1 MFKDKLTRQVKAR
14 RTFAIISHPDAGKTT
29 MTEKLLLW
37 GKAIQVAG
45 MVKSRKSDRAATS
58 DWMEMEKE
66 RGISIT
72 TSVMQFP
79 FKGYTINLLDTPG
92 HEDFSEDTYRTLTAV
107 DAALMVIDGA
117 KGVEDRTIKLMDV
130 CRMRDTPIIS
140 FVNKM
145 DREIREPLE
154 LLDEIE
160 NVLKIRCVPITW
172 PLGTGRDFAGV
183 YNLLEEKLYVY
194 KAGFGSTITDIE
206 IREGYDYPD
215 IREKV
220 GDFESRPFAD
230 SAPIF
235 EKSLA
240 ENAGMGWTGKHT
252 LLIHPQAGSFFVLGE
267 LFTSLPLAEDKKQIE
282 TTLSHCGSCRACI
295 HVCPTHAIRKTPT
308 GHYDVDARLCI
319 SYLTIELD
327 GKIPVELRPKIGNR
341 IFGCDDCQLICP
353 WNKFARLATIEDFN
367 PRHRLDKLSLLE
379 LWAWDTQDFLTKTEG
394 SPIRRTGYDNF
405 MRNVAVALGNAP
417 FNQVIIDKLQQKRP
431 MLSENTQEHIDWA
444 IQQQLSK
451 S

>member
-1 MFKDKLTRQVKAR
+1 MLDTTNELNALKGWIKAQAKALGFADCGFVHPANPIFSKQLYALQTWLSQGKHGDMLFFEDNHDKRANPALLVDKTQSIISVRLDYLVTPPPKRSVPDNERPNSAIIARYARGRDYHKTMRGLLKTLARLIQDKLT
-14 RTFAIISHPDAGKTT
+14 T
-29 MTEKLLLW
+29 
-37 GKAIQVAG
+37 
-45 MVKSRKSDRAATS
+45 
-58 DWMEMEKE
+58 
-66 RGISIT
+66 
-72 TSVMQFP
+72 
-79 FKGYTINLLDTPG
+79 
-92 HEDFSEDTYRTLTAV
+92 
-107 DAALMVIDGA
+107 
-117 KGVEDRTIKLMDV
+117 
-130 CRMRDTPIIS
+130 
-140 FVNKM
+140 
-145 DREIREPLE
+145 
-154 LLDEIE
+154 
-160 NVLKIRCVPITW
+160 
-172 PLGTGRDFAGV
+172 
-183 YNLLEEKLYVY
+183 
-194 KAGFGSTITDIE
+194 
-206 IREGYDYPD
+206 DYPQYAN
-215 IREKV
+215 
-220 GDFESRPFAD
+220 DFVFRPFSD

-235 EKSLA
+235 ERALA
-240 ENAGMGWTGKHT
+240 EQAGLGWTGKHT

-353 WNKFARLATIEDFN
+353 WNKFARLATVEDFN
-367 PRHRLDKLSLLE
+367 PRHRLDEVSLLE
-379 LWAWDTQDFLTKTEG
+379 LWAWDAQDFLTKTEG

-417 FNQVIIDKLQQKRP
+417 FSQAIIDKLQQKRP

-444 IQQQLSK
+444 IQQQLNK

>member
-1 MFKDKLTRQVKAR
+1 MLDTTNELNALKGWIKAQAKALGFADCGFVHPANPIFSKQLDALQTWLAQSKHGDMLFFEDNHDKRANPALLVDRTQSIISVRLDYLVTPPPKRSVPDNERPNSAIIARYARGRDYHKTMRGLLKTLARLIQDKLT
-14 RTFAIISHPDAGKTT
+14 T
-29 MTEKLLLW
+29 
-37 GKAIQVAG
+37 
-45 MVKSRKSDRAATS
+45 
-58 DWMEMEKE
+58 
-66 RGISIT
+66 
-72 TSVMQFP
+72 
-79 FKGYTINLLDTPG
+79 
-92 HEDFSEDTYRTLTAV
+92 
-107 DAALMVIDGA
+107 
-117 KGVEDRTIKLMDV
+117 
-130 CRMRDTPIIS
+130 
-140 FVNKM
+140 
-145 DREIREPLE
+145 
-154 LLDEIE
+154 
-160 NVLKIRCVPITW
+160 
-172 PLGTGRDFAGV
+172 
-183 YNLLEEKLYVY
+183 
-194 KAGFGSTITDIE
+194 
-206 IREGYDYPD
+206 DYPQYAN
-215 IREKV
+215 
-220 GDFESRPFAD
+220 DFVFRPFSD

-235 EKSLA
+235 ERALA
-240 ENAGMGWTGKHT
+240 EQAGLGWTGKHT

-367 PRHRLDKLSLLE
+367 PRHRLDEVSLLE
-379 LWAWDTQDFLTKTEG
+379 LWAWDAQDFLTKTEG

-417 FNQVIIDKLQQKRP
+417 FSQAIIDKLQQKRP

-444 IQQQLSK
+444 IQQQLNK

>member
-1 MFKDKLTRQVKAR
+1 MLDTTNELNALKGWIKAQAKALGFADCGFVHPANPIFVKQLDALQIWLAQGKHGDMLFFEDNHDKRANPALLVDRTQSIISVRLDYLVTPPPKRSVPDNERPNSAIIARYARGRDYHKTMRGLLKNLARLIQDKLT
-14 RTFAIISHPDAGKTT
+14 T
-29 MTEKLLLW
+29 
-37 GKAIQVAG
+37 
-45 MVKSRKSDRAATS
+45 
-58 DWMEMEKE
+58 
-66 RGISIT
+66 
-72 TSVMQFP
+72 
-79 FKGYTINLLDTPG
+79 
-92 HEDFSEDTYRTLTAV
+92 
-107 DAALMVIDGA
+107 
-117 KGVEDRTIKLMDV
+117 
-130 CRMRDTPIIS
+130 
-140 FVNKM
+140 
-145 DREIREPLE
+145 
-154 LLDEIE
+154 
-160 NVLKIRCVPITW
+160 
-172 PLGTGRDFAGV
+172 
-183 YNLLEEKLYVY
+183 
-194 KAGFGSTITDIE
+194 
-206 IREGYDYPD
+206 DYPQYAN
-215 IREKV
+215 
-220 GDFESRPFAD
+220 DFVFRPFSD

-235 EKSLA
+235 ERALA
-240 ENAGMGWTGKHT
+240 EQAGLGWTGKHT

-367 PRHRLDKLSLLE
+367 PRHRLDEVSLLE
-379 LWAWDTQDFLTKTEG
+379 LWAWDAQDFLTKTEG

-417 FNQVIIDKLQQKRP
+417 FSQAIIDKLQQKRP

-444 IQQQLSK
+444 IQQQLNK

>member
-1 MFKDKLTRQVKAR
+1 MLDTTNELNALKGWIKAQAKALGFADCGFVHPTNPIFVKQLGALQTWLAQVKHGDMLFFEDNHDKRANPALLVDKTQSIISVRLDYLVTPPPKRSVPDNERPNSAIIARYARGRDYHKTMRGLLKTLARLIQDKLT
-14 RTFAIISHPDAGKTT
+14 T
-29 MTEKLLLW
+29 
-37 GKAIQVAG
+37 
-45 MVKSRKSDRAATS
+45 
-58 DWMEMEKE
+58 
-66 RGISIT
+66 
-72 TSVMQFP
+72 
-79 FKGYTINLLDTPG
+79 
-92 HEDFSEDTYRTLTAV
+92 
-107 DAALMVIDGA
+107 
-117 KGVEDRTIKLMDV
+117 
-130 CRMRDTPIIS
+130 
-140 FVNKM
+140 
-145 DREIREPLE
+145 
-154 LLDEIE
+154 
-160 NVLKIRCVPITW
+160 
-172 PLGTGRDFAGV
+172 
-183 YNLLEEKLYVY
+183 
-194 KAGFGSTITDIE
+194 
-206 IREGYDYPD
+206 DYPQYAN
-215 IREKV
+215 
-220 GDFESRPFAD
+220 DFVFRPFSD

-235 EKSLA
+235 ERALA
-240 ENAGMGWTGKHT
+240 EQAGLGWTGKHT

>member
-1 MFKDKLTRQVKAR
+1 MLDTTNELNALKGWIKAQAKALGFADCGFVHPTNPIFVKQLGALQTWLAQGKHGDTLFFEDNHDKRANPALLVDKTQSIISVRLDYLVTPPPKRSVPDNERPNSAIIARYARGRDYHKTMRGLLKTLARLIQDKLT
-14 RTFAIISHPDAGKTT
+14 T
-29 MTEKLLLW
+29 
-37 GKAIQVAG
+37 
-45 MVKSRKSDRAATS
+45 
-58 DWMEMEKE
+58 
-66 RGISIT
+66 
-72 TSVMQFP
+72 
-79 FKGYTINLLDTPG
+79 
-92 HEDFSEDTYRTLTAV
+92 
-107 DAALMVIDGA
+107 
-117 KGVEDRTIKLMDV
+117 
-130 CRMRDTPIIS
+130 
-140 FVNKM
+140 
-145 DREIREPLE
+145 
-154 LLDEIE
+154 
-160 NVLKIRCVPITW
+160 
-172 PLGTGRDFAGV
+172 
-183 YNLLEEKLYVY
+183 
-194 KAGFGSTITDIE
+194 
-206 IREGYDYPD
+206 DYPQYAN
-215 IREKV
+215 
-220 GDFESRPFAD
+220 DFVFRPFSD

-235 EKSLA
+235 ERALA
-240 ENAGMGWTGKHT
+240 EQAGLGWTGKHT

-367 PRHRLDKLSLLE
+367 PRHRLDEVSLLE
-379 LWAWDTQDFLTKTEG
+379 LWAWDAQDFLTKTEG

-417 FNQVIIDKLQQKRP
+417 FSQAIIDKLQQKRP

-444 IQQQLSK
+444 TQQQLNK

>member
-1 MFKDKLTRQVKAR
+1 MLDTTNELNALKGWIKAQAKALGFADCGFVHPANPIFSKQLGALQTWLAQGKHGDMLFFEANHDKRANPALLVDRTQSIISVRLDYLVTPPPKRSVPDNERPNSAIIARYARGRDYHKTMRGLLKTLASLIQEKLT
-14 RTFAIISHPDAGKTT
+14 T
-29 MTEKLLLW
+29 
-37 GKAIQVAG
+37 
-45 MVKSRKSDRAATS
+45 
-58 DWMEMEKE
+58 
-66 RGISIT
+66 
-72 TSVMQFP
+72 
-79 FKGYTINLLDTPG
+79 
-92 HEDFSEDTYRTLTAV
+92 
-107 DAALMVIDGA
+107 
-117 KGVEDRTIKLMDV
+117 
-130 CRMRDTPIIS
+130 
-140 FVNKM
+140 
-145 DREIREPLE
+145 
-154 LLDEIE
+154 
-160 NVLKIRCVPITW
+160 
-172 PLGTGRDFAGV
+172 
-183 YNLLEEKLYVY
+183 
-194 KAGFGSTITDIE
+194 
-206 IREGYDYPD
+206 DYPQYAN
-215 IREKV
+215 
-220 GDFESRPFAD
+220 DFVFRPFSD

-235 EKSLA
+235 ERALA
-240 ENAGMGWTGKHT
+240 EQAGLGWTGKHT

-282 TTLSHCGSCRACI
+282 TISSHCGSCRACI

-367 PRHRLDKLSLLE
+367 PRHRLDEVSLLE
-379 LWAWDTQDFLTKTEG
+379 LWAWDAQDFLTKTEG

-417 FNQVIIDKLQQKRP
+417 FNQAIIDKLQQKRP

-444 IQQQLSK
+444 TQQQLNK

>member
-1 MFKDKLTRQVKAR
+1 MLDTTNELNALKGWIKAQAKALGFADCGFVHPANPIFSKQLGALQTWLAQDKHGDMLFFEDNHDKRANPALLVDKTQSIISVRLDYLVTPPPKRSVPDNERPNSAIIARYARGRDYHKTMRGLLKTLARLIQDKLT
-14 RTFAIISHPDAGKTT
+14 T
-29 MTEKLLLW
+29 
-37 GKAIQVAG
+37 
-45 MVKSRKSDRAATS
+45 
-58 DWMEMEKE
+58 
-66 RGISIT
+66 
-72 TSVMQFP
+72 
-79 FKGYTINLLDTPG
+79 
-92 HEDFSEDTYRTLTAV
+92 
-107 DAALMVIDGA
+107 
-117 KGVEDRTIKLMDV
+117 
-130 CRMRDTPIIS
+130 
-140 FVNKM
+140 
-145 DREIREPLE
+145 
-154 LLDEIE
+154 
-160 NVLKIRCVPITW
+160 
-172 PLGTGRDFAGV
+172 
-183 YNLLEEKLYVY
+183 
-194 KAGFGSTITDIE
+194 
-206 IREGYDYPD
+206 DYPQYAN
-215 IREKV
+215 
-220 GDFESRPFAD
+220 DFVFRPFSD

-235 EKSLA
+235 ERALA
-240 ENAGMGWTGKHT
+240 EQAGLGWTGKHT

-282 TTLSHCGSCRACI
+282 TISSHCGSCRACI

-367 PRHRLDKLSLLE
+367 PRHRLDEVSLLE
-379 LWAWDTQDFLTKTEG
+379 LWAWDAQDFLTKTEG

-417 FNQVIIDKLQQKRP
+417 FSQAIIDKLKQKRP

-444 IQQQLSK
+444 IQQQLNK